1 MRRSAFHGLAIPN
14 PQPNPQFGLAAA
26 AGAGA
31 PFPRGALGIEI
42 KNLGLL
48 SNSPTPDDYKVE
60 DPARKITSLIA
71 N

>member
-1 MRRSAFHGLAIPN
+1 V
-14 PQPNPQFGLAAA
+14 
-26 AGAGA
+26 
-31 PFPRGALGIEI
+31 GALGIEI